1 MARKNK
7 NLNKMD
13 ESNIPIDI
21 NIGKLQ
27 DWLVSRRHVNKEWQ
41 KNIIAVREKIN
52 NAIQDMP
59 AHDDIASLLSG
70 TYINYFHC
78 QKIIEIL
85 KETEA
90 DTKNL
95 FGRYGSQRMKD
106 WQDVVKSYEK
116 ENLYLAE
123 AAQILV
129 RNISYEIPGLKKQ
142 IAKEEQLQVECEKK
156 NTDYLKNEASSKSEF
171 LSLCKQLGIQGNK
184 IKRELVDRLMEL
196 PEIYDKIGKS
206 LKPLLPAIELYTA
219 FTKYILG
226 ERATEVLPLLQYVI
240 QHGNTTVYEWSY
252 GEPPLSVEPDP
263 VHIEFDDEEQGG
275 GDQIDFGDS
284 NEIDFGSIDTGAI
297 DFGDGDGAAEID
309 WGNIGEAPAEN
320 VDLSA
325 NIAEISLEES
335 GIVVEDQGVQGGVAR
350 GKDALTLLDNPATR
364 NQVID
369 QLLELESFL
378 KMRLY
383 ETNTSNEQSFS
394 LIQQLPTESAA
405 ALTAMLDSVQ
415 VASSR
420 LTAPEVNHLHNV
432 KHSPRYV
439 DVLTA
444 QLKQKLAL
452 CDKLSKLAARS
463 GEQRALSTARAAQ
476 LRPALARLVDRTREL
491 QAQIEADISKK
502 YKGRPVNIIGG
513 VKFL

>member
-1 MARKNK
+1 
-7 NLNKMD
+7 MD

-41 KNIIAVREKIN
+41 KNILAIREKIN

-59 AHDDIASLLSG
+59 AHDDIAALLSG
-70 TYINYFHC
+70 SYINYFHC
-78 QKIIEIL
+78 LKIIEIL

-106 WQDVVKSYEK
+106 WQDIVKNYEK

-129 RNISYEIPGLKKQ
+129 RNMNYEIPGLKKQ
-142 IAKEEQLQVECEKK
+142 IAKEEQMQVECEKRH
-156 NTDYLKNEASSKSEF
+156 TDLLKNEASSKSEF
-171 LSLCKQLGIQGNK
+171 HNLCKQLGIKGDK
-184 IKRELVDRLMEL
+184 IKKELVDRLQEL
-196 PEIYDKIGKS
+196 PVIYDQIGKS
-206 LKPLLPAIELYTA
+206 LKPLLPAIKLYSGFA
-219 FTKYILG
+219 QYILG
-226 ERATEVLPLLQYVI
+226 DVASDPFPLLQYVVEN
-240 QHGNTTVYEWSY
+240 GNTTVYEWRY
-252 GEPPLSVEPDP
+252 GEPPLGIEPDP
-263 VHIEFDDEEQGG
+263 FHIEVDDEDQGA

-284 NEIDFGSIDTGAI
+284 NEIDFGSIDMSAAAI
-297 DFGDGDGAAEID
+297 DLGDGDVSGEID
-309 WGNIGEAPAEN
+309 WGNIDCSAP
-320 VDLSA
+320 VDIDLTA
-325 NIAEISLEES
+325 DIAAVSLEES
-335 GIVVEDQGVQGGVAR
+335 GIVVEEQGVAGGVAR
-350 GKDALTLLDNPATR
+350 GQDALTLLDNPATR

-369 QLLELESFL
+369 QLVELESFL

-383 ETNTSNEQSFS
+383 ETKLSDDGSKFTLLQYM
-394 LIQQLPTESAA
+394 PTESVAELA
-405 ALTAMLDSVQ
+405 DMLDAVQ
-415 VASSR
+415 SASAK

-444 QLKQKLAL
+444 QLKQKLTL
-452 CDKLSKLAARS
+452 CEKLSKLGVRAA
-463 GEQRALSTARAAQ
+463 EQRTAANERAAD
-476 LRPALARLVDRTREL
+476 LRPVLAKIIQKTKEL
-491 QAQIEADISKK
+491 QADIEGDISKK

>member
-1 MARKNK
+1 
-7 NLNKMD
+7 MD
-13 ESNIPIDI
+13 SNIPIDI

-59 AHDDIASLLSG
+59 VHNGIASLLSG
-70 TYINYFHC
+70 SYINYFHC

-123 AAQILV
+123 ASQMLV

-142 IAKEEQLQVECEKK
+142 IAKAEQMQVECEKK
-156 NTDYLKNEASSKSEF
+156 HAEYLKNEASSKSEF
-171 LSLCKQLGIQGNK
+171 LALCKQLGIQGNK
-184 IKRELVDRLMEL
+184 IKRELVDRLSEL
-196 PEIYDKIGKS
+196 PEIYNKIGKS
-206 LKPLLPAIELYTA
+206 LKPLLPAVELYKA

-226 ERATEVLPLLQYVI
+226 DRATEVLPLLQYVI
-240 QHGNTTVYEWSY
+240 EYGNTTVYEWSY

-263 VHIEFDDEEQGG
+263 IHIEFDDADQGG
-275 GDQIDFGDS
+275 DGDQIDFGDS
-284 NEIDFGSIDTGAI
+284 GQIDFGAIDTGAI
-297 DFGDGDGAAEID
+297 DFGDGDGAEID
-309 WGNIGEAPAEN
+309 WGNVGEAPVEN

-335 GIVVEDQGVQGGVAR
+335 GIVVEEQGVQGGVAR
-350 GKDALTLLDNPATR
+350 GKDALSLLDNPATR
-364 NQVID
+364 NQLVD
-369 QLLELESFL
+369 QMLELESFL

-383 ETNTSNEQSFS
+383 ETNTNEQSFS
-394 LIQQLPTESAA
+394 LIENLPTESNA
-405 ALTAMLDSVQ
+405 ALTGMLDAVQ
-415 VASSR
+415 VAASR
-420 LTAPEVNHLHNV
+420 ILAPEVNHLHNV

-452 CDKLSKLAARS
+452 SDKLSKLAARS
-463 GEQRALSTARAAQ
+463 AEQRAQCNDRVSQ
-476 LRPALARLVDRTREL
+476 LRPALTRLIERTNEL
-491 QAQIEADISKK
+491 QAQIEADVSKK

>member
-1 MARKNK
+1 
-7 NLNKMD
+7 MD

-41 KNIIAVREKIN
+41 KSIIPVREKIN

-59 AHDDIASLLSG
+59 AHDDIAALLSG
-70 TYINYFHC
+70 SYINYFHC

-106 WQDVVKSYEK
+106 WQDVVRNYERD
-116 ENLYLAE
+116 NLYLAE
-123 AAQILV
+123 AAQMLV

-142 IAKEEQLQVECEKK
+142 IAKEEQMQAECEKRH
-156 NTDYLKNEASSKSEF
+156 TDYLKNEASSKSEF
-171 LSLCKQLGIQGNK
+171 LTLCRQLGIQGNK
-184 IKRELVDRLMEL
+184 IKRELVDRLQEL

-206 LKPLLPAIELYTA
+206 LKPLLPGIELYAA
-219 FTKYILG
+219 FTKYVLG
-226 ERATEVLPLLQYVI
+226 DRATDVVTLLQYVVE
-240 QHGNTTVYEWSY
+240 HGNTTVYEWSY
-252 GEPPLSVEPDP
+252 GEPPLSIEPDP
-263 VHIEFDDEEQGG
+263 IHIELDDDDQAA
-275 GDQIDFGDS
+275 GDQIDFGD
-284 NEIDFGSIDTGAI
+284 NVNDVIDFGSIDSSAAI
-297 DFGDGDGAAEID
+297 DFGDGDAAAEID
-309 WGNIGEAPAEN
+309 WGNIDAAPEN

-325 NIAEISLEES
+325 SIADVSLEES
-335 GIVVEDQGVQGGVAR
+335 GIVVEEQGMGGGVAR
-350 GKDALTLLDNPATR
+350 GKDALTLLDNPTTR
-364 NQVID
+364 NQFID
-369 QLLELESFL
+369 QLVELESFL

-383 ETNTSNEQSFS
+383 ETNTSNDSHSFS
-394 LIQQLPTESAA
+394 LIEQLPTESSA
-405 ALTAMLDSVQ
+405 ALTAMLDAVQ
-415 VASSR
+415 VAASR

-444 QLKQKLAL
+444 QLKQKLTL
-452 CDKLSKLAARS
+452 SDKLSKLAARAA
-463 GEQRALSTARAAQ
+463 EQGSAASARVSQ
-476 LRPALARLVDRTREL
+476 LRPVLARIIERTKEL
-491 QAQIEADISKK
+491 QAQIESDISKK